1 MALITAQPSMHR
13 YLLHGLL
20 LIQWAYAD
28 TAIDDVFDVILHGNM
43 LHRSTDERG
52 RADDGTLTES

>member
-1 MALITAQPSMHR
+1 MHR